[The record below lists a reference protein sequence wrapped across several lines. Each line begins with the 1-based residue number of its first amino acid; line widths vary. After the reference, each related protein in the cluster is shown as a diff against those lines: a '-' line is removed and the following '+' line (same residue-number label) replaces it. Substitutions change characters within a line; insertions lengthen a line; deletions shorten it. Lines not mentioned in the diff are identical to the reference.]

1 MREKKILKKIKEV
14 VKKPIERRRKR
25 KEKIE
30 LFDYLKKIEEE
41 YKIFIKEGME
51 KKYPLEPTEI
61 ILDLT
66 VEKVSSKEAKGEIVI
81 AKGGGFW
88 EKRNTHTIKIRLVPK
103 EK

>member
-41 YKIFIKEGME
+41 YKIFIK
-51 KKYPLEPTEI
+51 YI
-61 ILDLT
+61 
-66 VEKVSSKEAKGEIVI
+66 
-81 AKGGGFW
+81 
-88 EKRNTHTIKIRLVPK
+88 
-103 EK
+103 

>member
-41 YKIFIKEGME
+41 YKIFIKDIYLRVYIRQLLFYFN
-51 KKYPLEPTEI
+51 KNVRPCLE
-61 ILDLT
+61 
-66 VEKVSSKEAKGEIVI
+66 
-81 AKGGGFW
+81 
-88 EKRNTHTIKIRLVPK
+88 TINNLSLLLNCVVTNN
-103 EK
+103 